1 MSEASLA
8 KLPSGDCHWTP
19 LMMLSRR
26 WFRWWL
32 SAVRQQAITWAYVD
46 PVVFCHMS
54 SPDHNKLTHWGLKKM
69 AAIANNIYQWIL
81 LNKDYILT
89 QISIKYDRKGAV
101 NDMSALVQVM
111 AWHRILL
118 AIWRVNSILSINMLF
133 VSRDFCPQESWIPST
148 DDWSQNPNQ
157 TWWCK
162 VRKNCRCCATLTWK
176 MKCLF
181 KVMWVELWWC
191 GFLVTWF
198 CYAVIV
204 KPGNKTATPPWSD
217 QYHIYI
223 ASVQWWQKVQIYFMF
238 FKMCFFPAV
247 VIIAEDK
254 SIQDKLAYY
263 DLQAQTFSE
272 VAPIQVYPAR
282 VLSHIFAHLG
292 KRQCLISSV
301 FAIEIPQ
308 SCAKLL
314 VHLNPVYDA
323 LSISTLECSD
333 TFLLTHWGP
342 VTPFGDIDLGQH
354 WLR

>member
-1 MSEASLA
+1 MFCKISFMGCVLYSTTKICILWSSKFLFCIFKPKSASQ
-8 KLPSGDCHWTP
+8 
-19 LMMLSRR
+19 REE
-26 WFRWWL
+26 
-32 SAVRQQAITWAYVD
+32 
-46 PVVFCHMS
+46 FC
-54 SPDHNKLTHWGLKKM
+54 
-69 AAIANNIYQWIL
+69 
-81 LNKDYILT
+81 
-89 QISIKYDRKGAV
+89 ISTGKG
-101 NDMSALVQVM
+101 
-111 AWHRILL
+111 WHP
-118 AIWRVNSILSINMLF
+118 W
-133 VSRDFCPQESWIPST
+133 
-148 DDWSQNPNQ
+148 
-157 TWWCK
+157 
-162 VRKNCRCCATLTWK
+162 CCATLTWK

-191 GFLVTWF
+191 GSLVTWF

-217 QYHIYI
+217 QCHIYI

-301 FAIEIPQ
+301 FTIEIPQ